1 MKKLV
6 ITLCILLSILSCD
19 SNKTELTIDYSSD
32 LKEINK
38 TINDWDIAWETK
50 DLNLAIKHYSDSTD
64 WTNAF
69 GARTQSKEELKDL
82 LNQIFNMD
90 FVMSGENNYG
100 ENEVTFIN
108 DKIATVRSQN
118 IRKNQKW
125 PDGSKMDDRVIN
137 HLRIYQKYNDIWL
150 ITDHMISQAWPRQSN

>member
-6 ITLCILLSILSCD
+6 FTLCILFSIVSCD
-19 SNKTELTIDYSSD
+19 SEKTELTIDYSSD

-38 TINDWDIAWETK
+38 TIKDWDIAWETK

-69 GARTQSKEELKDL
+69 GARVQSKEELKEL
-82 LNQIFNMD
+82 LNRIFNMD

-100 ENEVTFIN
+100 QNEINFIN
-108 DKIATVRSQN
+108 DKTATVRSQN

-137 HLRIYQKYNDIWL
+137 HLRIYQKFNDVWL